1 MSVGA
6 RINRMGKGGVGN
18 EDGMTSFGGWSH
30 MVNLVTIRVWPR
42 RPGTSL
48 KLIDGKI
55 EANLVAMPQQAIRL
69 RHDAIAENEHQNV
82 KLWIFER
89 RNNDNAP
96 WVPMY
101 CFEDNVCFLPQDF
114 EVLNYFTSTHRTSV
128 FTYRA
133 LCSKFILADED
144 ETTIVGEI
152 ILYEH
157 EVTRRLNGTT
167 ETLAT
172 LSTETE
178 RIEALFA
185 YRGVRLSQAQAVG
198 IKGRWPLS

>member
-6 RINRMGKGGVGN
+6 RINRIGKGGVGN

-30 MVNLVTIRVWPR
+30 MVNLVTIRGEVFVIDVGSG
-42 RPGTSL
+42 PGGPALPL

-55 EANLVAMPQQAIRL
+55 KANMVATPQQAIRL

-101 CFEDNVCFLPQDF
+101 CFEDNVCFLPHASCPV
-114 EVLNYFTSTHRTSV
+114 VLVYDIRRVISSQVPRIALQMLARCLTP
-128 FTYRA
+128 RA
-133 LCSKFILADED
+133 
-144 ETTIVGEI
+144 
-152 ILYEH
+152 
-157 EVTRRLNGTT
+157 
-167 ETLAT
+167 
-172 LSTETE
+172 
-178 RIEALFA
+178 
-185 YRGVRLSQAQAVG
+185 
-198 IKGRWPLS
+198 

>member
-18 EDGMTSFGGWSH
+18 EDRMTSFGGWSH
-30 MVNLVTIRVWPR
+30 TVNLVTIRGEVFVVDVGFGPGGPA
-42 RPGTSL
+42 RPL
-48 KLIDGKI
+48 KLINGKI
-55 EANLVAMPQQAIRL
+55 EGNLVATPQQAIRL

-101 CFEDNVCFLPQDF
+101 CFEDNV
-114 EVLNYFTSTHRTSV
+114 
-128 FTYRA
+128 
-133 LCSKFILADED
+133 I
-144 ETTIVGEI
+144 
-152 ILYEH
+152 
-157 EVTRRLNGTT
+157 RRLNGTT

-172 LSTETE
+172 ISTETE
-178 RIEALFA
+178 RIEALFECL
-185 YRGVRLSQAQAVG
+185 GVRLSQAQAAG
-198 IKGRWPLS
+198 IKSMATELKSGDGQQIPYDLVQADIKQEARG